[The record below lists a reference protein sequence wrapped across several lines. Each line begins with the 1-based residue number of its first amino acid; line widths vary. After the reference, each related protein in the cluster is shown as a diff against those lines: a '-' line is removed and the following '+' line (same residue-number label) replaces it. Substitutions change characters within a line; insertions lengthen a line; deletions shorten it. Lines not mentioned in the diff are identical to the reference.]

1 MCVGKHIWCKKVLKF
16 RTLPQDHHK
25 TVQRGPMHSQ
35 NYNSKQRLED
45 SFQLALSVDL
55 RFIMSTETSESSIIK
70 YDGSIKQD
78 SPDPASEIDR
88 ANELASITE
97 IQSYLQKYSTTS
109 SVFAEQSI
117 SNPDYQRTLYW
128 YVSYVIFLNLKYT
141 NYILF
146 CFILLV
152 FLVFYKLS
160 FLMISK
166 MPKEVLKRILNC

>member
-1 MCVGKHIWCKKVLKF
+1 
-16 RTLPQDHHK
+16 
-25 TVQRGPMHSQ
+25 
-35 NYNSKQRLED
+35 
-45 SFQLALSVDL
+45 
-55 RFIMSTETSESSIIK
+55 MSTETSESSIIK

-128 YVSYVIFLNLKYT
+128 YVSYVLFLNSKFIRHT
-141 NYILF
+141 N
-146 CFILLV
+146 
-152 FLVFYKLS
+152 
-160 FLMISK
+160 
-166 MPKEVLKRILNC
+166 